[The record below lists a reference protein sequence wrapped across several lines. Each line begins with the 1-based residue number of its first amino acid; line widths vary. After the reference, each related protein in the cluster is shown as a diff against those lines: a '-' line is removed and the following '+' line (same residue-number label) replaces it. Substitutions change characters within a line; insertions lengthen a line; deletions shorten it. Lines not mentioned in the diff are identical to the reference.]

1 MLRLISYLHQADLK
15 WHDVMSSRAR
25 GTREM
30 SQTTKYVARAPL
42 LGSPGRQMRPSIVN
56 ISLLA
61 VGCQEV
67 VLPWVWTLDWRY
79 DDYVT

>member
-1 MLRLISYLHQADLK
+1 
-15 WHDVMSSRAR
+15 
-25 GTREM
+25 M
-30 SQTTKYVARAPL
+30 SQTTKYVARAPV

-67 VLPWVWTLDWRY
+67 VLGWVWTLDWRY

>member
-1 MLRLISYLHQADLK
+1 M
-15 WHDVMSSRAR
+15 
-25 GTREM
+25 
-30 SQTTKYVARAPL
+30 

-67 VLPWVWTLDWRY
+67 VLGWVWTLDWRY
-79 DDYVT
+79 DDYVTYTVIVSTATKTFAKI